1 MRTAPAPRAEET
13 ALPALFAGGFSP
25 HSSAPGPS
33 GGFRRPQRGGRVKMA
48 TLAFPSP
55 PPASGG
61 AAGGPRPPTWRPPPQ
76 HGGVFPPHTPPTWRP
91 FPPPTWRPLLSA
103 PRWRRGACARP
114 PRRFRFLKS
123 RNGTGRGGTGGRCA
137 AFSRFSPL
145 PGGRQDGA
153 VAEDVALQEEESG
166 GRGAAQ
172 PAGAERQRGGR
183 GTAATTTAAAATRS
197 RFLSG
202 GRRRVENPRG
212 GAAQRREAA
221 ASGGQ
226 RGSPRRRRAVRCSP
240 RARGGR
246 EAPGRGEGR

>member
-55 PPASGG
+55 PRLGRRGG
-61 AAGGPRPPTWRPPPQ
+61 RPSSPNMAAAPPTWRCFPPPS
-76 HGGVFPPHTPPTWRP
+76 PSNMAAA
-91 FPPPTWRPLLSA
+91 PPPTWRPLLSA

-145 PGGRQDGA
+145 PGGRRDGA

-197 RFLSG
+197 RLLSG

>member
-1 MRTAPAPRAEET
+1 
-13 ALPALFAGGFSP
+13 
-25 HSSAPGPS
+25 
-33 GGFRRPQRGGRVKMA
+33 MA
-48 TLAFPSP
+48 A
-55 PPASGG
+55 
-61 AAGGPRPPTWRPPPQ
+61 
-76 HGGVFPPHTPPTWRP
+76 V
-91 FPPPTWRPLLSA
+91 PPPTWRPLLSA

-137 AFSRFSPL
+137 AFSHFSPL
-145 PGGRQDGA
+145 PGGRRDGA

-202 GRRRVENPRG
+202 GCRRVENPRG